1 MIKIY
6 FFLLLAG
13 ILAGVGYAAKYYY
26 DTTQATIAVLR
37 ENNAQ
42 LEIAVDVANES
53 LELVQSEN
61 KKFAELNNALQ
72 NKLQRA
78 EAYSDELRG
87 KFANLDLVLEAFK
100 DAESLEGK
108 MNGATANL
116 WREFMVNTGN
126 TDTYPKPQW
135 LLDMEAAR
143 DKNRNSDESGEVTST
158 DSSKAETTSTD

>member
-1 MIKIY
+1 MIKVY
-6 FFLLLAG
+6 FFLLLVG
-13 ILAGVGYAAKYYY
+13 ILGGIGFAAKYYY
-26 DTTQATIAVLR
+26 DTTQSTIAVLR

-42 LEIAVDVANES
+42 LEVAVQTANES

-87 KFANLDLVLEAFK
+87 KFANLDLVLEAMK
-100 DAESLEGK
+100 DAQSLEGK
-108 MNGATANL
+108 MNGATAKL
-116 WREFMVNTGN
+116 WRQFMAESGN
-126 TDTYPKPQW
+126 TNTYDKPQW

-143 DKNRNSDESGEVTST
+143 DRNQNSNEGGETSSTSGV
-158 DSSKAETTSTD
+158 ETEAATVN

>member
-6 FFLLLAG
+6 FFLLLMG
-13 ILAGVGYAAKYYY
+13 ILGGIGYAAKYYY

-61 KKFAELNNALQ
+61 KKFAELNNALH

-143 DKNRNSDESGEVTST
+143 DKNRNSDEGGEATST
-158 DSSKAETTSTD
+158 DSGETETATVN

>member
-42 LEIAVDVANES
+42 LEVAVDIANES
-53 LELVQSEN
+53 LELVQTEN
-61 KKFAELNNALQ
+61 KKYAELNNALQ

-143 DKNRNSDESGEVTST
+143 DKNRSGDEGGEVTST
-158 DSSKAETTSTD
+158 DSVETEAATVN

>member
-1 MIKIY
+1 M
-6 FFLLLAG
+6 LLAG

-87 KFANLDLVLEAFK
+87 KFASLDLVLEAFK
-100 DAESLEGK
+100 DAE
-108 MNGATANL
+108 
-116 WREFMVNTGN
+116 
-126 TDTYPKPQW
+126 
-135 LLDMEAAR
+135 
-143 DKNRNSDESGEVTST
+143 
-158 DSSKAETTSTD
+158 

>member
-1 MIKIY
+1 MIKVY

-13 ILAGVGYAAKYYY
+13 ILAGIGYAAKYYY
-26 DTTQATIAVLR
+26 DTTQSTIAVLR

-42 LEIAVDVANES
+42 LEVAVQTANES

-87 KFANLDLVLEAFK
+87 KFANLDLVLEAMK
-100 DAESLEGK
+100 DAQSLEGK
-108 MNGATANL
+108 MNGATAKL
-116 WREFMVNTGN
+116 WREFMADTGN
-126 TDTYPKPQW
+126 TNTYDKPQW

-143 DKNRNSDESGEVTST
+143 DGNQNSNESGETPSTSGV
-158 DSSKAETTSTD
+158 ETETAPVN

>member
-1 MIKIY
+1 MIKVY

-13 ILAGVGYAAKYYY
+13 ILAGIGYAAKYYY
-26 DTTQATIAVLR
+26 DTTQSTIAVLR

-42 LEIAVDVANES
+42 LEVAVQTATES

-87 KFANLDLVLEAFK
+87 KFANLDLVLEAMK
-100 DAESLEGK
+100 DAQSLEGK
-108 MNGATANL
+108 MNGATAKL
-116 WREFMVNTGN
+116 WRQFMAESGN
-126 TDTYPKPQW
+126 TNTYDKPQW

-143 DKNRNSDESGEVTST
+143 DRNQNSNEGGETSSTSGV
-158 DSSKAETTSTD
+158 ETEAATVN

>member
-108 MNGATANL
+108 MNGATANV
-116 WREFMVNTGN
+116 WRDFMRDSGN
-126 TDTYPKPQW
+126 TNEYDLPDW
-135 LLDMEAAR
+135 LQSSRER
-143 DKNRNSDESGEVTST
+143 SSNGNQSGEDNST
-158 DSSKAETTSTD
+158 KSSFTETTTTN

>member
-1 MIKIY
+1 MIKVY

-13 ILAGVGYAAKYYY
+13 ILAGIGYAAKYYY
-26 DTTQATIAVLR
+26 DTTQSTIAVLR

-42 LEIAVDVANES
+42 LEVAVQTANES

-61 KKFAELNNALQ
+61 KKYAELNNALQ

-87 KFANLDLVLEAFK
+87 KFANLDLVLEAMK
-100 DAESLEGK
+100 DAQSLEGR
-108 MNGATANL
+108 MNGATAKL
-116 WREFMVNTGN
+116 WREFMADTGN
-126 TDTYPKPQW
+126 TNTYDKPQW

-143 DKNRNSDESGEVTST
+143 DRNQNSNEGGETSSTSGV
-158 DSSKAETTSTD
+158 ETETATVN